1 LKPKRKLWLIIA
13 AIIGALL
20 LWAGIDLFGPRR
32 ADIRRFDPKEVAHL
46 DAVMWRSYYNRNSRQ
61 LFLQLAELMRRQFHF
76 PLLKSNEVAAYAAKA
91 AFVFKDGHNRADY
104 EKALPEL
111 EEYFQAIRDI
121 STKSF
126 DVQRAAQLEL
136 EWWIVHRE
144 RGHHADGDLARALAE
159 AASELYQ
166 VPADKLMEYGRYRA
180 DAMKIR
186 DTRAFDGG
194 VTEADWRQIESDLQ
208 SSWQSLWKAIQPQA
222 ASDFRR

>member
-1 LKPKRKLWLIIA
+1 LKPKRKRWLIVT

-20 LWAGIDLFGPRR
+20 LWAGIDLLVPHRS
-32 ADIRRFDPKEVAHL
+32 DIRRFDPNEVAHL
-46 DAVMWRSYYNRNSRQ
+46 DAVMWRSYYNRQQRQ
-61 LFLQLAELMRRQFHF
+61 LFFQLAELMRRQFHF
-76 PLLKSNEVAAYAAKA
+76 PLLRSNEVAAYAAKA

-121 STKSF
+121 STKPF
-126 DVQRAAQLEL
+126 DVRRAARLEL

-144 RGHHADGDLARALAE
+144 REHHADGDLARALAE

-166 VPADKLMEYGRYRA
+166 VPADKLMEYGRFRA

-186 DTRAFDGG
+186 DTKAFAGG
-194 VTEADWRQIESDLQ
+194 VTEADWRQIESNLQ
-208 SSWQSLWKAIQPQA
+208 TSWQSLWNAMQP
-222 ASDFRR
+222 